1 MPTVTGLSR
10 KPTRPMSWNRGS
22 QETAR
27 SAVVVWRPSRVMAS
41 ALAASARCV
50 TSTPV
55 GARVLPEENCR

>member
-1 MPTVTGLSR
+1 MPTVSGLSR
-10 KPTRPMSWNRGS
+10 KPTSPMSWNRGS

-27 SAVVVWRPSRVMAS
+27 SAPVVLSPSRVMAR

-55 GARVLPEENCR
+55 GARVLPEENWR